1 MVAKGILL
9 VQASPYQIRTEAER
23 IVADIWDALESGRA
37 RPPLAIR
44 TLPAAG

>member
-1 MVAKGILL
+1 MSAKGIMLH
-9 VQASPYQIRTEAER
+9 VTPNQIRTEAEK
-23 IVADIWDALESGRA
+23 IVADIRDALESGRG